1 MALFHF
7 KIKGRL
13 VLICTALVLLPIL
26 TLGSILYV
34 TIQKETSRE
43 NEKRLKQQSEL
54 IAINAESVYEIAL
67 DKVKTDL
74 RVARKIL
81 NSYGDP
87 TLDERGRMVLS
98 DPVGDRSPYRI
109 EGNFYIV
116 DEIRDLLGGTATVF
130 QLKDFEGEN
139 SSDPGSAQWPYDK
152 AFYRISTNVIKE
164 DGKRAVGTIVSKP
177 VHDTV
182 MSGETYYG
190 RAWVVNGW
198 YMTAYEPLFDERMN
212 IIGILYVG
220 VLEADYQN
228 SFLNNIARMVV
239 GKTGYISVLNS
250 KGEYVLSLNHL
261 RDGENIINATDSNGV
276 FFIREIVEEALTLK
290 RGQTGIKYYDWKN
303 KGESRPRRKFT
314 SFSYFPQWDW
324 IISPGAYVD
333 DFEDGLIRMRK
344 IILLVCAVGAGLGMA
359 VSYFLADSIAR
370 PLRKVTG
377 MADIISRGDLNV
389 DRLEIRRKDELAML
403 AESFAGMVESFRY
416 KAGVIETI
424 ASGDLT
430 QNIVKASEEDQ
441 LGHSLIQMND
451 SLNDLLNEISL
462 TVNEVNTGAEHV
474 SNAGQELSQG
484 AMEQASSLEE
494 VTSALN
500 KINSQTRQN
509 ADSALE
515 ASSLAKTAAA
525 NAEKGN
531 GKMEQLLEAMNKI
544 DQSSR
549 DISKIVK
556 VIDDIAFQINLLA
569 LNANVE
575 AARAGKYGKGFAVV
589 ADEVRN
595 LANRSADAAKE
606 TAAMVES
613 SGKNV
618 REGKNAAEETAEQL
632 GEILSGS
639 AKVAEFL
646 MEISRA
652 SREQAEGIDDINAG
666 LEQID
671 QVTQANSSS
680 AEESASAG
688 EELAAQ
694 ASQLKGMIE
703 QFKLSEYQ
711 DKGRPLLTGA
721 G

>member
-1 MALFHF
+1 MRFFHL

-13 VLICTALVLLPIL
+13 ILICAVLVIVPIL
-26 TLGSILYV
+26 TLGTILYV
-34 TIQKETSRE
+34 TIQNETALE
-43 NEKRLKQQSEL
+43 NETKLRQQSEL
-54 IAINAESVYEIAL
+54 LSLNAESIYEIAL

-74 RVARKIL
+74 KVARKTL

-87 TLDERGRMVLS
+87 TVDEKGDLVLY
-98 DPVGDRSPYRI
+98 DPVGDRAPIHIAENYA
-109 EGNFYIV
+109 IV
-116 DEIRDLLGGTATVF
+116 DEIRDLLGGTATIF
-130 QLKDFEGEN
+130 QLKSFEGEK
-139 SSDPGSAQWPYDK
+139 SSDPGSAGWAYDT
-152 AFYRISTNVIKE
+152 AFYRISTNVIKD
-164 DGKRAVGTIVSKP
+164 DGNRAIGTIVSKP
-177 VHDTV
+177 VFDTI
-182 MSGETYYG
+182 MKGETFFG

-198 YMTAYEPLFDERMN
+198 YMTAYEPLYDERMN

-220 VLEADYQN
+220 VREEDYQN
-228 SFLNNIARMVV
+228 TFLDNIASQVV

-261 RDGENIINATDSNGV
+261 RDGESIINATDSNGV
-276 FFIREIVEEALTLK
+276 YFIKEIVDESLSLK
-290 RGQTGIKYYDWKN
+290 KGETGIKYYDWKN
-303 KGESRPRRKFT
+303 TGETRARRKFT

-333 DFEDGLIRMRK
+333 DFQDGLIRMRG
-344 IILLVCAVGAGLGMA
+344 IILLVGILSAAAGIVVA
-359 VSYFLADSIAR
+359 YFFANSIAK
-370 PLRKVTG
+370 PLKRVAG
-377 MADIISRGDLNV
+377 MADVISRGDLNV
-389 DRLEIRRKDELAML
+389 EKIEIKRKDEIAML
-403 AESFAGMVESFRY
+403 ADSFSGMLESFRY

-430 QNIVKASEEDQ
+430 QNIVKASEDDQ
-441 LGHSLIQMND
+441 LGQSLMDMND
-451 SLNDLLNEISL
+451 SLNGLLNEITQ
-462 TVNEVNTGAEHV
+462 TVNEVNNGAEHV

-494 VTSALN
+494 ISSSLTR
-500 KINSQTRQN
+500 INSQTRQN
-509 ADSALE
+509 ADSAME

-544 DQSSR
+544 EKSSQ

-606 TAAMVES
+606 TTAMVEA

-618 REGKNAAEETAEQL
+618 KEGKTAAEETASQL
-632 GEILSGS
+632 GEILAGS
-639 AKVAEFL
+639 IKVAEFL

-652 SREQAEGIDDINAG
+652 STEQAEGINDINAG

-671 QVTQANSSS
+671 QVTQSNSSS

-694 ASQLKGMIE
+694 AAQLKGMLE
-703 QFKLSEYQ
+703 MFRLSDSYDE
-711 DKGRPLLTGA
+711 KRRLIP
-721 G
+721 

>member
-1 MALFHF
+1 MAL

-13 VLICTALVLLPIL
+13 VLICAVLVIVPIL
-26 TLGSILYV
+26 SLGTILYI
-34 TIQKETSRE
+34 TIERETGLD
-43 NEKRLKQQSEL
+43 NETKLRQQSAL
-54 IAINAESVYEIAL
+54 IALNARSIYEIAL
-67 DKVKTDL
+67 EKVKTDL
-74 RVARKIL
+74 RVAKKVL

-87 TLDERGRMVLS
+87 SLNDSGKMVLR
-98 DPVGDRSPYRI
+98 DPVEDNPPLQL
-109 EGNFYIV
+109 EGHFAIV
-116 DEIRDLLGGTATVF
+116 DEIRDLVGGTATVF
-130 QLKDFEGEN
+130 QLKDFEGEK
-139 SSDPGSAQWPYDK
+139 SSDSGSVGWTYDK
-152 AFYRISTNVIKE
+152 AFYRISTNVIKN
-164 DGKRAVGTIVSKP
+164 DRNRAVGTIVSKA
-177 VHDTV
+177 VHDTI
-182 MSGETYYG
+182 MKGETFYG
-190 RAWVVNGW
+190 RAWVVNAW
-198 YMTAYEPLFDERMN
+198 YMTAYEPLYDERMN

-220 VLEADYQN
+220 VREGDYQK
-228 SFLNNIARMVV
+228 SFLDNIASQVV

-261 RDGENIINATDSNGV
+261 RDGENIMGATDSSGV
-276 FFIREIVEEALTLK
+276 PFIKEIVEEAQTLK
-290 RGQTGIKYYDWKN
+290 QGETGIKYYDWKN
-303 KGESRPRRKFT
+303 TGETRARRKFT

-333 DFEDGLIRMRK
+333 DFQDSLIRMRN
-344 IILLVCAVGAGLGMA
+344 IILLVGAIGAVLGIIVA
-359 VSYFLADSIAR
+359 FFFADSIAK
-370 PLRKVTG
+370 PLNKVASL
-377 MADIISRGDLNV
+377 ADVISRGNLNV
-389 DRLEIRRKDELAML
+389 EPPVVKRRDEIATL
-403 AESFAGMVESFRY
+403 AESFAGMLESFRY
-416 KAGVIETI
+416 KADVIGTI

-430 QNIVKASEEDQ
+430 QKIRKSSDEDQ
-441 LGHSLIQMND
+441 LGQSLIDMNE
-451 SLNDLLNEISL
+451 SLNGLLNEISI
-462 TVNEVNTGAEHV
+462 TVNEVNNGADHV

-494 VTSALN
+494 ISSSLT

-509 ADSALE
+509 ADSAME
-515 ASSLAKTAAA
+515 ASSLAKTAAS

-531 GKMEQLLEAMNKI
+531 GKMEELLEAMEKI
-544 DQSSR
+544 DKSSQ

-606 TAAMVES
+606 TTAMVEA

-618 REGKNAAEETAEQL
+618 QEGKTAAEDTASQL
-632 GEILSGS
+632 GEIVSGS
-639 AKVAEFL
+639 VKVAEFL

-652 SREQAEGIDDINAG
+652 STEQAEGVNDINAG

-671 QVTQANSSS
+671 QVTQSNSSS

-694 ASQLKGMIE
+694 AAQLKGMLD
-703 QFKLSEYQ
+703 QFQLSEI
-711 DKGRPLLTGA
+711 DDEERRLLT
-721 G
+721 